1 MVELLE
7 PQICVASMQNSA
19 GASKIWAPDLENP
32 QSFHQFDKFPSLQL
46 PLVAHFSY
54 LPMENPQNLSFPP
67 FFGSMSGCIA
77 YHFAKNSSTC
87 DRRLRL
93 APLSL
98 PEFGGFK
105 AAAQRQDLGAG

>member
-32 QSFHQFDKFPSLQL
+32 PIFSPVRQVSQFSTAISSPFFIFANGKPSKSI
-46 PLVAHFSY
+46 VS
-54 LPMENPQNLSFPP
+54 P
-67 FFGSMSGCIA
+67 FFGSMSGYIV